1 VPSRPREVPGNRTA
15 NDDGEHAILA
25 TPPQAEIAKGRM
37 TNNRPNGRG
46 FAVPRANRRGSSAA
60 QRRPAK
66 SANAK
71 ASYEKYVAL
80 ARAAA
85 RSGDVVET
93 ENYYQH
99 AEHYLRL
106 MHDERID
113 EEVDSQAPPMSKTM
127 MTKS

>member
-1 VPSRPREVPGNRTA
+1 MPSRPREAPGSRAA
-15 NDDGEHAILA
+15 NDDGKRVRLTEAH
-25 TPPQAEIAKGRM
+25 QAEIATGRM
-37 TNNRPNGRG
+37 SVKQPSGRG
-46 FAVPRANRRGSSAA
+46 YSVPRANRRGSSAA

>member
-1 VPSRPREVPGNRTA
+1 MSTKQPYGS
-15 NDDGEHAILA
+15 
-25 TPPQAEIAKGRM
+25 
-37 TNNRPNGRG
+37 G
-46 FAVPRANRRGSSAA
+46 FAVPRANRRAPSAA
-60 QRRPAK
+60 QRGPAK

-71 ASYEKYVAL
+71 ANYEKYVML

-106 MHDERID
+106 MKDERIRSGH
-113 EEVDSQAPPMSKTM
+113 EEIDSQQDRPGVEGNDDS
-127 MTKS
+127 S